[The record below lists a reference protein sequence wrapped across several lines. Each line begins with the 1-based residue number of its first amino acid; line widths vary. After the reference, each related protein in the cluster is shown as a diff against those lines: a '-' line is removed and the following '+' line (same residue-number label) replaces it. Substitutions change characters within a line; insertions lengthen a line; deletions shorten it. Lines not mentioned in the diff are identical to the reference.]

1 MADNMQGEINQ
12 RKTRVKIL
20 ILNHHERQVI
30 WTLKYKVSI
39 NGENLFDFGV
49 TVFLTGHR
57 NHIIKLKL
65 RLYKE
70 ILQFT
75 NKKTKPN

>member
-39 NGENLFDFGV
+39 NGENLFWLWSHS
-49 TVFLTGHR
+49 FLWQAT
-57 NHIIKLKL
+57 
-65 RLYKE
+65 E
-70 ILQFT
+70 ITSL
-75 NKKTKPN
+75 N

>member
-39 NGENLFDFGV
+39 NGENLFWLRSHS
-49 TVFLTGHR
+49 FLWQATEIT
-57 NHIIKLKL
+57 NH
-65 RLYKE
+65 
-70 ILQFT
+70 
-75 NKKTKPN
+75 